1 MHTFHI
7 SNIVSI
13 NAQKPK
19 QWLMAMLIAE
29 RLLVIL
35 NGVID
40 CQLLKEGNVG
50 IGIYYVFVIE

>member
-1 MHTFHI
+1 
-7 SNIVSI
+7 
-13 NAQKPK
+13 
-19 QWLMAMLIAE
+19 MLIAE